1 MYLLYRLAR
10 SAKLESYMPEIA
22 VFVIAVSLIS
32 AVPFLEYYVFLLS
45 PLIFLLFPLG
55 WFLFP
60 LGWCLFYIV
69 LGSSTFL
76 SFPFYAWHYEVF
88 DSSGSMGEWHF
99 AIRFLTTDIASS
111 PDGGIGFVAPFSFFL
126 LVNILGAHLGY
137 LVGKKY
143 EIRFGD
149 GWKVLCGF
157 AGVVCIGLSF
167 IVSHALYER
176 VGIPLFGLGFVLF
189 ETIFLSWLI
198 EREFLSWPARAR
210 VATLMFLGGII
221 LFLTGRQI
229 NNALNI
235 VGGQMLILFGA
246 IVYIVKVVVAYV
258 RTTERD
264 ARTEH

>member
-1 MYLLYRLAR
+1 
-10 SAKLESYMPEIA
+10 MPEIA

-32 AVPFLEYYVFLLS
+32 AVPFLEIFF
-45 PLIFLLFPLG
+45 FLLFPLIF
-55 WFLFP
+55 FLP
-60 LGWCLFYIV
+60 LLGLWLCYILRV
-69 LGSSTFL
+69 SFAFL

-88 DSSGSMGEWHF
+88 DSYGSMGEWHF
-99 AIRFLTTDIASS
+99 AIRFLTTDIVSS
-111 PDGGIGFVAPFSFFL
+111 PDWGIEFIAPFSFFL

-137 LVGKKY
+137 WVGKKY
-143 EIRFGD
+143 EIQFGD

-157 AGVVCIGLSF
+157 AGVVCIGVSF

-176 VGIPLFGLGFVLF
+176 VGITLFGLGFVLF

-198 EREFLSWPARAR
+198 EREFLSWLTRAR

-229 NNALNI
+229 NHALMI

-264 ARTEH
+264 ARAEKEAENK

>member
-32 AVPFLEYYVFLLS
+32 AVPFVWMAAFLGIS
-45 PLIFLLFPLG
+45 FFLLFPLIYF
-55 WFLFP
+55 FLF
-60 LGWCLFYIV
+60 
-69 LGSSTFL
+69 S
-76 SFPFYAWHYEVF
+76 SFPFYALQYEVF
-88 DSSGSMGEWHF
+88 DSSWSMGGEWHF
-99 AIRFLTTDIASS
+99 AIRFLTTDIVSS
-111 PDGGIGFVAPFSFFL
+111 PDLGIVFIVPFSFFL

-137 LVGKKY
+137 WVGKKY
-143 EIRFGD
+143 EIQFGD

-157 AGVVCIGLSF
+157 AGVVCIGVSF
-167 IVSHALYER
+167 IVPNALYELF
-176 VGIPLFGLGFVLF
+176 GITLSGLGFVLF

-198 EREFLSWPARAR
+198 EREFLSWLTRAR

-221 LFLTGRQI
+221 LFLIGCQN
-229 NNALNI
+229 NNALMI
-235 VGGQMLILFGA
+235 VGGQILILFGA

>member
-10 SAKLESYMPEIA
+10 GAKLESYMPEIA

-32 AVPFLEYYVFLLS
+32 AVPLLLGYCVFL
-45 PLIFLLFPLG
+45 LLFPLIF
-55 WFLFP
+55 FLLP
-60 LGWCLFYIV
+60 LGGCLYYIF
-69 LGSSTFL
+69 LGSFTFL

-88 DSSGSMGEWHF
+88 DSSGSMGEWHL

-111 PDGGIGFVAPFSFFL
+111 PDGGIGFIAPFSFFL

-137 LVGKKY
+137 WVGKKY
-143 EIRFGD
+143 EIQFGD

-157 AGVVCIGLSF
+157 AGVVCIGVSF
-167 IVSHALYER
+167 IVPHALYER
-176 VGIPLFGLGFVLF
+176 VGVVLSGLGFVLF

-198 EREFLSWPARAR
+198 EREFLSWLTRAR

-221 LFLTGRQI
+221 LYLTPYQK
-229 NNALNI
+229 NHALNI
-235 VGGQMLILFGA
+235 VGGQILILFGA
-246 IVYIVKVVVAYV
+246 IVYVVKVVVAYV

-264 ARTEH
+264 ARAEH